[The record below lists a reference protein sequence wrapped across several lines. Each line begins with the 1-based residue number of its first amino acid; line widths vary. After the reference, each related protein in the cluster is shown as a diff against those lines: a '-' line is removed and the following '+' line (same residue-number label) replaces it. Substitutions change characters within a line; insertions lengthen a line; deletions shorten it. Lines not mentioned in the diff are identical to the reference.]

1 MANKEDKSKKVI
13 RDDAHLLDC
22 VYLNLLKMSTEIM
35 DEDKTNP
42 KMVDAFDSLLA
53 TYFDIQ
59 EDGF

>member
-1 MANKEDKSKKVI
+1 MATKEDKSKKVI
-13 RDDAHLLDC
+13 RDDAQLLDC

-42 KMVDAFDSLLA
+42 KLVDAFDSLLA
-53 TYFDIQ
+53 TYFDVQ

>member
-1 MANKEDKSKKVI
+1 MADKNKKAVV